1 MIVLGVYSMMRFT
14 YTMCIYIYIYLFGL
28 SNGLSWPTNAGY
40 NTERGH
46 SSTVPPSRTNE
57 NTKL

>member
-14 YTMCIYIYIYLFGL
+14 YTMYIYLFGL